1 MVATQKMEKLYLRLP
16 GGNVVRLASVLDREE
31 YQIVN
36 PENVDW
42 EYIAIFMSSYDQT
55 SENKEEV

>member
-1 MVATQKMEKLYLRLP
+1 MEKLYLRLP